1 MKMIIKAAL
10 LLAAIISFSSMTAS
24 AAESKIKVYN
34 RNIASTGKGF
44 HKELRV
50 EAPEYKKVS
59 LGDIELEHAKRVIDG
74 EDVEILHVKGRV
86 ENMSDSFLS
95 GIKVEARLLDANGKV
110 LASGYDGVLPRI
122 LRQKDSRVGTFS
134 VKMPYVD
141 GATMCEV
148 DLSWAGK
155 R

>member
-1 MKMIIKAAL
+1 MRKTIFL
-10 LLAAIISFSSMTAS
+10 LTAMVVFSSMTAS

-34 RNIASTGKGF
+34 KNIASTEKGF

-59 LGDIELEHAKRVIDG
+59 LGDIELEHARREIGG
-74 EDVEILHVKGRV
+74 EEVEVLYVKGRV
-86 ENMSDSFLS
+86 ENMSNSFLS
-95 GIKVEARLLDANGKV
+95 GIKVDARLLDAKGKV

-122 LRQKDSRVGTFS
+122 LRQKDSRAGTFN

-141 GATMCEV
+141 GAAMCEV